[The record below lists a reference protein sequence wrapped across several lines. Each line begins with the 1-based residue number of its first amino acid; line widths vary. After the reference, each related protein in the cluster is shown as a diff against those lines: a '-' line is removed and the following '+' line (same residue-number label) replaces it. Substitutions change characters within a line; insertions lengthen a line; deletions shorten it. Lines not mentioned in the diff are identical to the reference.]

1 MNAME
6 ARTLEIAKTKLES
19 GPSGNKI
26 HRPRLGTGG
35 NFADVFFWDTAFT
48 VMWAKYHREIL
59 PVTTSLD
66 NLYRL
71 QDDSGLINRQY
82 LPTGQPKWSAEH
94 PISVAPPVLSWAEL
108 DLYRVTLDASRLE
121 SVIDPL
127 LRHHD
132 YIIRTLRA
140 DDGLYFSDALG
151 CGMDNLPRWH
161 RDWKDSGDGMRL
173 EERHI
178 KGATHNIHRNPAL
191 RWNRQ
196 GRWIDLSAQMAFD
209 AWCLAEIAKTIGRRR
224 DEERLRA
231 EHEELSR
238 LINDRMW
245 SERLGCYVDLGYG
258 TQVDRLH
265 IGGFWPLI
273 ARIVPDDRAARL
285 AAHLE
290 DEQTFGTPVP
300 VPTLARND
308 LDFDPHGGYWRGAS
322 WAPTTYMVL
331 CGLAACGRRAL
342 AARLARR
349 ALDAVVV
356 VHERTGTIWENYA
369 PMEPSPGRPGQ
380 PDFCGWSGLFTVAIP
395 RELIG
400 DL

>member
-1 MNAME
+1 ME
-6 ARTLEIAKTKLES
+6 ARTLEIAKTKLET
-19 GPSGNKI
+19 GPSGEKI

-48 VMWAKYHREIL
+48 VLWAKYHRETL

-71 QDDSGLINRQY
+71 QDESGLINRQY
-82 LPTGQPKWSAEH
+82 LPTGEPKWSMEH

-108 DLYRVTLDASRLE
+108 DLYRITSDAARLE
-121 SVIDPL
+121 SVFYPL

-132 YIIRTLRA
+132 YIVKTLRG

-161 RDWKDSGDGMRL
+161 PDWKDSGDGMRL
-173 EERHI
+173 EAHHI
-178 KGATHNIHRNPAL
+178 KGETHNIHRKPAV

-209 AWCLAEIAKTIGRRR
+209 AWCLAEIASVIGRRS
-224 DEERLRA
+224 EEIRRRE
-231 EHEELSR
+231 EHRELSQI
-238 LINDRMW
+238 INDWMW
-245 SERLGCYVDLGYG
+245 NERLGFYVDLGYG

-273 ARIVPDDRAARL
+273 ARITPDDRANRL
-285 AAHLE
+285 AAHLV
-290 DEQTFGTPVP
+290 DDRTFGTPVP
-300 VPTLARND
+300 VPTLARSD
-308 LDFDPHGGYWRGAS
+308 PDFDRNGGYWCGAS

-331 CGLAACGRRAL
+331 CGLDACGHRAL
-342 AARLARR
+342 AEQLAGR
-349 ALDAVVV
+349 ALKAVIT

-369 PMEPSPGRPGQ
+369 PMKPAPGKPGQ
-380 PDFCGWSGLFTVAIP
+380 PDFCGWSGLYTVAFP
-395 RELIG
+395 RELMG
-400 DL
+400 